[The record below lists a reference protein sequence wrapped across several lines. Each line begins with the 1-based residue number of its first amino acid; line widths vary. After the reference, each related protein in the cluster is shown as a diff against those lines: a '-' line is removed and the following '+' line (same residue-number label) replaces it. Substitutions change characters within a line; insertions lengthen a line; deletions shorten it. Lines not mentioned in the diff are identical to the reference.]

1 MKKVVWSVKAQ
12 KNYRDNL
19 LYLKE
24 FWTKREIKKF
34 MKSVDTAIMNI
45 SRNPFIGSVYE
56 ENIHYRK
63 YLIAEQIY
71 LYYRLTEK
79 DEILL
84 ASFWNNYQNPENLK
98 KLLP

>member
-19 LYLKE
+19 FYLKE
-24 FWTKREIKKF
+24 FWTKKEIKRF
-34 MKSVDTAIMNI
+34 MKSVDIAVVNI
-45 SRNPFIGSVYE
+45 SQNPYIGSTYE
-56 ENIHYRK
+56 ENTHYRK
-63 YLIAEQIY
+63 YLIVEQIY

-84 ASFWNNYQNPENLK
+84 ASFWNNYQNPEKLK